1 MNKSGPMVLARAFA
15 IALKRPAMRRIAQS
29 LFGTTIDVASPE
41 FISQLGR
48 QFCDRHPELLSQC
61 VVSARPDL
69 VEQELIKSV
78 PRIALRQECYSQ
90 EGEDLIIAR
99 MFSKAD
105 GFYVDV
111 GAHHP
116 IRFSNTYLLY
126 RRGWRGI
133 NIDAAPGSMNEF
145 RRLRPDDINLECL
158 ISDNAEARRF
168 YLFNEP
174 ALNTGEPALAKE
186 RDEQQ
191 SQYNVIGTTILKPR
205 TLASILKEHLPPGRR
220 IDLLNVDVE
229 GLDLDVL
236 RSNDWHRFRPT
247 VILAELLS
255 DTQATRTGG
264 AAGEFLESMGYRMT
278 SRFYNT
284 ALFQMTV

>member
-1 MNKSGPMVLARAFA
+1 MNQSAPTIFSRVVAFALARPRIRQLTQTFFA
-15 IALKRPAMRRIAQS
+15 TTLDVAQS
-29 LFGTTIDVASPE
+29 EFVA
-41 FISQLGR
+41 QLGE
-48 QFCDRHPELLSQC
+48 QFCKRQPG
-61 VVSARPDL
+61 L

-90 EGEDLIIAR
+90 EGEDLVLAR
-99 MFSKAD
+99 MFPSKTD

-126 RRGWRGI
+126 QRGWRGI
-133 NIDAAPGSMNEF
+133 NIDAAPGSMEEF
-145 RRLRPDDINLECL
+145 RRVRPEDVNLESL
-158 ISDNAEARRF
+158 VSTNIEPRPF
-168 YLFNEP
+168 YVFNEP
-174 ALNTGEPALAKE
+174 ALNTGVPALARA
-186 RDEQQ
+186 RDEDE
-191 SQYNVIGTTILKPR
+191 SKYNVVGTTILHPR
-205 TLASILKEHLPPGRR
+205 TLASILEDYLPLGRR

-236 RSNDWHRFRPT
+236 QSNDWTRFRPT

-255 DTQATRTGG
+255 APETVGNSQPI
-264 AAGEFLESMGYRMT
+264 GEYLRMKGYRMT

-284 ALFQMTV
+284 ALFQTDQ

>member
-1 MNKSGPMVLARAFA
+1 MVARA
-15 IALKRPAMRRIAQS
+15 IALALRRPAMRRIARS
-29 LFGTTIDVASPE
+29 LFGTTLDVASSV
-41 FISQLGR
+41 FVSQLVR
-48 QFCDRHPELLSQC
+48 QLCDRHAEMLSQC
-61 VVSARPDL
+61 VASVRPDL
-69 VEQELIKSV
+69 VEQDLIKSV

-90 EGEDLIIAR
+90 EGEDLVIAR

-145 RRLRPDDINLECL
+145 RHLRPDDVNLEYL
-158 ISDNAEARRF
+158 VSDNTEPRQF
-168 YLFNEP
+168 YMFNEP
-174 ALNTGEPALAKE
+174 ALNTGEPTLARE

-191 SQYNVIGTTILKPR
+191 SQYKVIGTTILQPR
-205 TLASILKEHLPPGRR
+205 SLASILTEYLPPGRR

-255 DTQATRTGG
+255 DTHATSTGG
-264 AAGEFLESMGYRMT
+264 ATGEYLESMGYRMT

-284 ALFQMTV
+284 ALFQIAV